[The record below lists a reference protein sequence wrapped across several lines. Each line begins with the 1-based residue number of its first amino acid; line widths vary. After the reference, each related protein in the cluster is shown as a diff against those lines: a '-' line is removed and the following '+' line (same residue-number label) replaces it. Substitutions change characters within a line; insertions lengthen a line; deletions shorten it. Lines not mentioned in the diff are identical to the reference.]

1 MKSDTHITHRNDSP
15 RSEIVVYQPDR
26 TMRLEVRVIDESV
39 WLNQMQLCELFGVV
53 KSNISYHL
61 RNIFE
66 TGELERERTVQEIRT
81 VQDEGGRPVSR
92 KTEFFNL
99 EVIISLG
106 FRINSR
112 LGIQFRRWA
121 NEVLKSY
128 LTNGVA
134 IANQQVA
141 ALAQEVDRRLATHD
155 RRIVDLEEKV
165 DYFVRTS
172 LPPREKVLLDG
183 QMLDAQVE
191 LTRIIGTARRRIVL
205 IDNYIDERTLMLLG
219 RRRPKVACT
228 VYTLRPDSPKLAP
241 AIANYKREFPS
252 LPIEIKGYAKSHD
265 RFLVIDD
272 TVWHI
277 GASLKDAG
285 SALFALMRMELA
297 PSVILSL
304 LP

>member
-1 MKSDTHITHRNDSP
+1 MKSNTHITHRNDSP

-39 WLNQMQLCELFGVV
+39 WLPQQRIADLFGIQKAAVS
-53 KSNISYHL
+53 KHL
-61 RNIFE
+61 KNIFA
-66 TGELERERTVQEIRT
+66 TGELTEAATVSKTETVQ
-81 VQDEGGRPVSR
+81 VEGSRRVTRLIDLYNLDAIIAVGYRVNSR
-92 KTEFFNL
+92 KATQ
-99 EVIISLG
+99 
-106 FRINSR
+106 FRI
-112 LGIQFRRWA
+112 WA
-121 NEVLKSY
+121 TQVLKSY
-128 LTNGVA
+128 LLKGYALNA
-134 IANQQVA
+134 RFNQ
-141 ALAQEVDRRLATHD
+141 LEDKVDRRLATHD

-183 QMLDAQVE
+183 QMLDAQAE

-219 RRRPKVACT
+219 RRRAKVACT

-241 AIANYKREFPS
+241 AIANYKREFPA
-252 LPIEIKGYAKSHD
+252 LPIEIKGYTKSHD
-265 RFLVIDD
+265 RFLVIDE